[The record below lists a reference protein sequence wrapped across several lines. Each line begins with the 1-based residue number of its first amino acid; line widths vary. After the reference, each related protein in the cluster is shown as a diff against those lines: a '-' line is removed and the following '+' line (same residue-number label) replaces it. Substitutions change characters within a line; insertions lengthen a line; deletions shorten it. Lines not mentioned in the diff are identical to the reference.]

1 MNKIKWIE
9 KLLALQIKNANEQ
22 LEGAELINALNL
34 FILDYQNLLEWK
46 EELSEDVRAVQE
58 SVRKDF
64 NSLSE

>member
-9 KLLALQIKNANEQ
+9 NLLALKVKNANEQ
-22 LEGAELINALNL
+22 LKGQELADALNL
-34 FILDYQNLLEWK
+34 LILDYQNLNK
-46 EELSEDVRAVQE
+46 EELSDDVRAVQE